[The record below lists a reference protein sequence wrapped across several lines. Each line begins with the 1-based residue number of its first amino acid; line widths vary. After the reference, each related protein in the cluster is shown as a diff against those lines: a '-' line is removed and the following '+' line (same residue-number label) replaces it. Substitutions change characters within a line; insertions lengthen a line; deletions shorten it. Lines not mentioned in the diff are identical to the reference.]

1 MAMRNAVL
9 RDGPAADKVRHAS
22 ARCAACLACAV
33 PLTCLGRA
41 LLRLNL
47 FSGRYDGFAAIA
59 SVGILFGCA
68 SFLLTWACLE
78 TACARND
85 AIAVA
90 DTADVAA
97 GRKIRDLASVMSAG
111 TAAAAFALA
120 FYVISTPSEG
130 MLAHVYPVIAL
141 AGCAVARA
149 ASVRVAAVLSGDGRK
164 RKKRDV

>member
-1 MAMRNAVL
+1 MRNAVL
-9 RDGPAADKVRHAS
+9 RDGPAADKVRRAS

-85 AIAVA
+85 VRGVA
-90 DTADVAA
+90 GAAPATARHELERLASLMAA
-97 GRKIRDLASVMSAG
+97 GMVATV
-111 TAAAAFALA
+111 FALA
-120 FYVISTPSEG
+120 FYVMSTPSG
-130 MLAHVYPVIAL
+130 HALAHVYPAVAL
-141 AGCAVARA
+141 AGGTVASVAARRA
-149 ASVRVAAVLSGDGRK
+149 AAVMSEDCRK
-164 RKKRDV
+164 QKKRDV